1 MEDLTMNATDRINEL
16 LVKWGLEHF
25 KTYNL
30 QSVNYVTAYTFCCE
44 MFRSGQKYAIRGS
57 KFIFLCPFKHFSHNE
72 PLTAIERKIVKRLFS
87 GSDFYIPQPFESF
100 AEAVKYGKLFY
111 EAGIEY
117 ESEMIR
123 QLQAALDETA
133 QQEQDTPKYSPWGE
147 ELE

>member
-1 MEDLTMNATDRINEL
+1 MNATDRINEL

-30 QSVNYVTAYTFCCE
+30 QSGNYVTAYTFCCE
-44 MFRSGQKYAIRGS
+44 MFRCGQKHAIRGS
-57 KFIFLCPFKHFSHNE
+57 KFIFLCPLKHFPHNE
-72 PLTAIERKIVKRLFS
+72 PLTAIEKKIVKILYS
-87 GSDFYIPQPFESF
+87 GSDFYIPQPFKSF

-111 EAGIEY
+111 EAGKEY
-117 ESEMIR
+117 ENEMIR